1 MTITDEPTR
10 VQNEGTEVG
19 PQREGRLWR
28 WLAYAG
34 ASALG
39 GSPVPTMMRYDD
51 VVDSVAVIGS
61 EA

>member
-1 MTITDEPTR
+1 MTMIDDAADAPTR
-10 VQNEGTEVG
+10 NSEVA
-19 PQREGRLWR
+19 REGRLWR

-39 GSPVPTMMRYDD
+39 GSPVPTMLRYEDAVD
-51 VVDSVAVIGS
+51 AATVVGS

>member
-1 MTITDEPTR
+1 MIDDAADAPTIATAA
-10 VQNEGTEVG
+10 
-19 PQREGRLWR
+19 REGRLWR

-39 GSPVPTMMRYDD
+39 GSPVPTMLRYEDAVD
-51 VVDSVAVIGS
+51 AVTVVGS

>member
-1 MTITDEPTR
+1 MTVIAEPISAEHETTEPT
-10 VQNEGTEVG
+10 Q
-19 PQREGRLWR
+19 QRESRLWR

-39 GSPVPTMMRYDD
+39 GSPVPTMMRYED
-51 VVDSVAVIGS
+51 VVDSVAVIGT